1 MKLFG
6 PIALK
11 CVCRGGR
18 LLKNYLLWKKVYLDI
33 SSRVSFNKFY
43 VLRKFIHFKSKFKF
57 ICKNLAK
64 LSIIICLFYLLIS
77 PLKFLYCASELP
89 HLHFFLHKFHGLS
102 YLFLKKKKP
111 QQHYFGFISYTVF
124 QFSTQLISALKKD
137 PPGHLGESVS

>member
-102 YLFLKKKKP
+102 YLFLKKKN
-111 QQHYFGFISYTVF
+111 HNNTILDLLVILFFSF
-124 QFSTQLISALKKD
+124 QLN
-137 PPGHLGESVS
+137 